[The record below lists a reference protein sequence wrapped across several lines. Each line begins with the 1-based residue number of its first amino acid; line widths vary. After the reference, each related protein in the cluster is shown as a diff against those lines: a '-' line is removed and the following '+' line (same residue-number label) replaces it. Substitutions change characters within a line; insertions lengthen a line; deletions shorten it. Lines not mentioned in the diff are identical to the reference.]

1 MIYQTLDCPLLINIY
16 KLLYNKLWVKL
27 IKKIDNYGNNVI
39 IIIIIIIIIIKN
51 NKNNNNNKSN
61 NKNDNNSNIIINHW
75 NIGLVS
81 GWS

>member
-39 IIIIIIIIIIKN
+39 IIIIIIKN
-51 NKNNNNNKSN
+51 NKNNNNNESN
-61 NKNDNNSNIIINHW
+61 NKNYNNSNIIINHW

>member
-39 IIIIIIIIIIKN
+39 IIIIIIIKN

>member
-39 IIIIIIIIIIKN
+39 IIIIIIIIIKN

>member
-39 IIIIIIIIIIKN
+39 IIIIIIKN

>member
-1 MIYQTLDCPLLINIY
+1 MIYQTLYCPLLINIY

-27 IKKIDNYGNNVI
+27 IKKIDNYGNNV
-39 IIIIIIIIIIKN
+39 IIIIIIIIKN

>member
-39 IIIIIIIIIIKN
+39 IIIIIIIKN

-61 NKNDNNSNIIINHW
+61 NKNDNNSNIILNHW
-75 NIGLVS
+75 NSGLVS

>member
-39 IIIIIIIIIIKN
+39 IIIIIIIIKN

>member
-39 IIIIIIIIIIKN
+39 IIIVIIKN

>member
-27 IKKIDNYGNNVI
+27 IKKIDNYGNNA
-39 IIIIIIIIIIKN
+39 IIIIIIIKN

>member
-39 IIIIIIIIIIKN
+39 IIIIIIIIIKN

-61 NKNDNNSNIIINHW
+61 NKNDNNGNIIINHW

>member
-39 IIIIIIIIIIKN
+39 IIIIIIIKN

-61 NKNDNNSNIIINHW
+61 IKNDNNSNIIINHW